1 MALHALNAPA
11 LRAHEF
17 SIPAL
22 SAPAPP
28 PSVFSGAQH
37 LPRPPPQCPVI
48 RVPALC
54 IPTLRALANE
64 KNCIIFGL
72 RNLLPGP
79 NLASSAILCPPL
91 PSQGCAAREGLLT
104 RAG

>member
-1 MALHALNAPA
+1 MALHSLNAPA

-37 LPRPPPQCPVI
+37 LPRPRPQCPVI

-64 KNCIIFGL
+64 KIALSLASETFFL
-72 RNLLPGP
+72 AP

-91 PSQGCAAREGLLT
+91 PSRGCAAREGLLT